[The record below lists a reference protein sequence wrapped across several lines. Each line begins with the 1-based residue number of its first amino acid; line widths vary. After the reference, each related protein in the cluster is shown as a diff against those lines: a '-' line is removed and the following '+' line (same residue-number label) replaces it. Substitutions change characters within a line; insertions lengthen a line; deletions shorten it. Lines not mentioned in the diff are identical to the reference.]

1 MDLIKWNLI
10 TEEGEGERSYKNLTR
25 FFHGRF
31 TSPILSV
38 LIGWTNIRG
47 GCVDPDYLVQWCFHG
62 ERGASKIKRTGAD
75 YFKNKFSRSRI
86 LLSKS
91 EGGEGR
97 EKENETHKKCI
108 ILRKNGQEKV
118 ISKRNC
124 PLEDSLIFFFFLQFN
139 EMRILL
145 SKSREKKQKWNA
157 LFKKKTKN
165 FKLDSKRNYT
175 KILRFF
181 FLQFNRGENR

>member
-62 ERGASKIKRTGAD
+62 ERGASKIKKTGAD

-91 EGGEGR
+91 REGGGER
-97 EKENETHKKCI
+97 ERKWNAQKMHYFKKKRA
-108 ILRKNGQEKV
+108 RKGNFEKKL
-118 ISKRNC
+118 SPRRFS
-124 PLEDSLIFFFFLQFN
+124 DIFFFYNLMKWEYYYRSRGKKNKN
-139 EMRILL
+139 EMHY
-145 SKSREKKQKWNA
+145 
-157 LFKKKTKN
+157 FKKK
-165 FKLDSKRNYT
+165 R
-175 KILRFF
+175 KIL
-181 FLQFNRGENR
+181 N

>member
-1 MDLIKWNLI
+1 MDASILI
-10 TEEGEGERSYKNLTR
+10 TLSNDV
-25 FFHGRF
+25 F
-31 TSPILSV
+31 TV
-38 LIGWTNIRG
+38 K
-47 GCVDPDYLVQWCFHG
+47 
-62 ERGASKIKRTGAD
+62 EASKIKRTGAD

-91 EGGEGR
+91 GGGEGR

-124 PLEDSLIFFFFLQFN
+124 RRFSDIFFFLQFN

-145 SKSREKKQKWNA
+145 SKSREKKQK
-157 LFKKKTKN
+157 
-165 FKLDSKRNYT
+165 
-175 KILRFF
+175 
-181 FLQFNRGENR
+181 

>member
-91 EGGEGR
+91 REGGGER
-97 EKENETHKKCI
+97 ERKWNAQKMHYFKKKRA
-108 ILRKNGQEKV
+108 RKGNFEKKL
-118 ISKRNC
+118 SPRRFS
-124 PLEDSLIFFFFLQFN
+124 DIFFFFYNLMKWEYYYRSRGKKNKN
-139 EMRILL
+139 EIHYL
-145 SKSREKKQKWNA
+145 
-157 LFKKKTKN
+157 KKK
-165 FKLDSKRNYT
+165 R
-175 KILRFF
+175 KIL
-181 FLQFNRGENR
+181 N

>member
-108 ILRKNGQEKV
+108 ILRKKLARKEIV
-118 ISKRNC
+118 PSKI
-124 PLEDSLIFFFFLQFN
+124 LWYFFFLQFN

-145 SKSREKKQKWNA
+145 SKSREKKTKMKCII
-157 LFKKKTKN
+157 LKKNEK
-165 FKLDSKRNYT
+165 F
-175 KILRFF
+175 
-181 FLQFNRGENR
+181 

>member
-1 MDLIKWNLI
+1 MINRRLARRGIFILFVGRVDLIKWNLI
-10 TEEGEGERSYKNLTR
+10 TEEGEGKRSYKNLTR

-91 EGGEGR
+91 RGGGG

-124 PLEDSLIFFFFLQFN
+124 LPSKILWYFFFLQFN

-145 SKSREKKQKWNA
+145 SKSRKKNKNEMHY
-157 LFKKKTKN
+157 FKKK
-165 FKLDSKRNYT
+165 R
-175 KILRFF
+175 KIL
-181 FLQFNRGENR
+181 N